1 MSVFGWMIRFLVKW
15 ENNRQ
20 HPLKCLWRKHRV
32 RLFRRHDEHFTGMNE
47 MLNAVNGKTSGA
59 FQNRYHR
66 IAGGIVGGDLLA
78 LCECEQGNAD
88 RLILRQCLADD
99 LTVFGIYQTG

>member
-1 MSVFGWMIRFLVKW
+1 MPVFGWMIRFLVKW

-78 LCECEQGNAD
+78 LCECEQVT
-88 RLILRQCLADD
+88 
-99 LTVFGIYQTG
+99 LTASFCASVLLTI

>member
-1 MSVFGWMIRFLVKW
+1 M
-15 ENNRQ
+15 
-20 HPLKCLWRKHRV
+20 

-99 LTVFGIYQTG
+99 LTVLGIYQTG

>member
-1 MSVFGWMIRFLVKW
+1 M
-15 ENNRQ
+15 
-20 HPLKCLWRKHRV
+20 PLAQTPRAA
-32 RLFRRHDEHFTGMNE
+32 FSPAYEHFTGMNE

-99 LTVFGIYQTG
+99 LTVPAFTRLVKV